1 MQQKCLQF
9 HTSKSFPQTLKILEK
24 EKLEIIFQSTRCRI
38 DFTELTVEEQISWI
52 EEREKYMKRCD
63 ELLKKNRGKYESY
76 FEGIISFRAQTKEL
90 LKLHKH
96 SPSSYKTSEKYE
108 QFIKKGKKL
117 RESFDFMRLFVYLSD
132 FSDQIPL
139 RTEVTCSCIIAKKGT
154 NLVRYLSFERDPI
167 VTIIGSK
174 ASSLKSTLEKQ
185 F

>member
-24 EKLEIIFQSTRCRI
+24 EKLEIIFQSNRCQI

-52 EEREKYMKRCD
+52 EEREKDMNRCD
-63 ELLKKNRGKYESY
+63 EFLKMNRGKYESY
-76 FEGIISFRAQTKEL
+76 FESIIGFREQTKEL

-96 SPSSYKTSEKYE
+96 SPSSYETSEKYE
-108 QFIKKGKKL
+108 QFIKAREKL
-117 RESFDFMRLFVYLSD
+117 NGTWDFLKLYAFLSH
-132 FSDQIPL
+132 QIPSG
-139 RTEVTCSCIIAKKGT
+139 TIAVCSCIIAKKGT
-154 NLVRYLSFERDPI
+154 NLVRYLSFESDPI

-174 ASSLKSTLEKQ
+174 ASDLKTSLKSK